1 MLLTTSEAG
10 GPGATGLQALGQG
23 TGGVQPIS
31 TLQVDENGLYDGD
44 LFDADFEDDKDHS
57 SH

>member
-31 TLQVDENGLYDGD
+31 TLQVDEYGLYDGD
-44 LFDADFEDDKDHS
+44 RFEAQT
-57 SH
+57 